1 LDGIN
6 LEVREGECL
15 ALLGAN
21 GAGKTTLFRALTG
34 ILVGRS
40 GEIVFRG
47 TNIAA
52 LRSHEI
58 VRLGIAH
65 IAEGKHLFGPLSVAK
80 NLELGALAV
89 HAGREDE
96 VARARALVY
105 QLFPGCETGNTSR
118 LGRFRAGSSRC
129 SRLPAR

>member
-1 LDGIN
+1 MFS
-6 LEVREGECL
+6 
-15 ALLGAN
+15 LLGAN

-47 TNIAA
+47 TNITA

-89 HAGREDE
+89 HAGRHDE
-96 VARARALVY
+96 VARARWSTSF
-105 QLFPGCETGNTSR
+105 FPDCETGSSS
-118 LGRFRAGSSRC
+118 LPGRFREESSR
-129 SRLPAR
+129 